1 MGAQQQRQ
9 LGEVGGRG
17 RSLAQAKKN
26 ETTFKGLSKL
36 LPLCFLV
43 IWLCAFQLLL
53 QAFC

>member
-1 MGAQQQRQ
+1 MGAQQQWQ
-9 LGEVGGRG
+9 LGEVGGG
-17 RSLAQAKKN
+17 GWSLAQAKN

-36 LPLCFLV
+36 LPLCFSV